1 MKFQNTRAKENL
13 GRRRIK
19 LLPHEAQDSEQ
30 RRLSVGS
37 SRGRCLG
44 LLEESDSH
52 LNPTWSSP
60 NQTVN
65 QASRIRIKIIWHTQ
79 NKRITLRFWRR
90 WTSKTGLTGL
100 TSRCQQGCVASGGS
114 SESASSPL
122 QLVEAACSLG
132 SWPWAPLH
140 GQQHRIFRALT
151 RALPPPSCENPCDDT
166 GPTPISQGNLP
177 SRDPWSPCEAPLSR
191 SGEHPTGIRMWASLG
206 SLFCLSHK
214 ASTFLSPVHPFS
226 RNNRGHIPS

>member
-65 QASRIRIKIIWHTQ
+65 QASRIRIKII
-79 NKRITLRFWRR
+79 
-90 WTSKTGLTGL
+90 
-100 TSRCQQGCVASGGS
+100 
-114 SESASSPL
+114 
-122 QLVEAACSLG
+122 
-132 SWPWAPLH
+132 
-140 GQQHRIFRALT
+140 
-151 RALPPPSCENPCDDT
+151 
-166 GPTPISQGNLP
+166 
-177 SRDPWSPCEAPLSR
+177 
-191 SGEHPTGIRMWASLG
+191 
-206 SLFCLSHK
+206 
-214 ASTFLSPVHPFS
+214 
-226 RNNRGHIPS
+226 